1 MKKTVILFA
10 ILFSVSLFAEPVN
23 FYSNPMKA
31 GKALLSENAY
41 AISRLLDTVN
51 FSPELKLPI
60 QLLYNSNREKS
71 GIFGFAWYSPQLE
84 STAYYDKDGVLWV
97 TPWGE
102 RIKFFPK
109 KEETPKDAIKIE
121 LYEQAK
127 KGRGFYAP
135 YSEWEANTNRK
146 DFKKSTNWI
155 FSGKR
160 DKKGWR
166 FIYREGRLRK
176 ILAPSG
182 RFLEFTYTGNKLNGI
197 IQEGLRF
204 VEIQYARDTVCS
216 MKINGVEFNLQ
227 YQNTTLKILPKTL
240 KGNIISATRPCLTQ
254 LKRADLSSEK
264 FSYDNYGF
272 LSGINR
278 GSFSEKLQ
286 IQHQSLLDRRK
297 ELTAQSTPQKNYSGP
312 INGRLLSDGDFKY
325 SYPSSVPGIVE
336 LTNKLN
342 QKASYNYN
350 HQTGIFRVTEFSGK
364 SSTIYY
370 FMRHDV
376 AYLGKVRKIVD
387 GRGRDIVNYRYD
399 KLTGNVIRVRDMV
412 GNDINF
418 EYGENGKVSRITR
431 RGAEQLKPEPV
442 QAFRYDQNNNLT
454 AQMLLNKEGRIVTVT
469 RLSYNQAG
477 QPVSISQGRGTTSVG
492 YNSYGYP
499 VVVENAFKQ
508 NIFREYDK
516 YNRMICS
523 TDFYG
528 VKTYYSYTPAGL
540 ISQIERKDDDKLL
553 SSLTIKYD
561 SQGFPES
568 YIDHVGKTKSFERDA
583 WGRVVKELFPDDTE
597 VSYTYNV
604 LGQLAT
610 VLDQNQNKIK
620 FAWNRFGMDAKT
632 TPVGQL
638 TDYVH
643 DQYGLLKQMLS
654 KQGKEQARSISY
666 EYDQYDRLIK
676 LDYGNGDIETRS
688 YDSWGKLLT
697 SQRGKEKFSY
707 QYDYWGRLISRKGNN
722 DILTITYNPWGER
735 TGRFI
740 EVNGVKMKESRIYD
754 NLGRLKKI
762 ISEGKTVEYVYN
774 AQNQIH
780 QQIINGKVI
789 TFTYDKYGHFKS
801 KKMIETTANNL

>member
-325 SYPSSVPGIVE
+325 SYTSSVPGMVE